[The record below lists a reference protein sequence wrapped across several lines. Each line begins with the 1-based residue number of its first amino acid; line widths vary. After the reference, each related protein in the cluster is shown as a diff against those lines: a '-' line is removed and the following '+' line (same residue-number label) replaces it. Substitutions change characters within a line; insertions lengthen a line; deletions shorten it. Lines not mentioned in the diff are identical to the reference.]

1 MKGGA
6 EPGHCERDAWLDSHD
21 HGLSAPQAGDLSEC
35 TQGVAREGVE
45 HVQRGNIDD
54 HSLRP
59 VPPDLVEELSAEPE
73 ELAVV
78 ERGVEGRDE
87 VPSVAEDRDAQR
99 FLRRVL
105 VNVRHRPT

>member
-54 HSLRP
+54 HSLCP
-59 VPPDLVEELSAEPE
+59 VPPDLVEELRAEPE